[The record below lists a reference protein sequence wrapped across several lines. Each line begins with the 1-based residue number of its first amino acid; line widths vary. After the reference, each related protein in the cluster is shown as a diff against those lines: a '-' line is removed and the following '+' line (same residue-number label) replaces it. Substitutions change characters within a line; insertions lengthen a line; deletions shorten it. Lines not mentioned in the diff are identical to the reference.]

1 MDAAA
6 AYPHAWC
13 RQAHT
18 RDGTPYFIRPIRP
31 DDAERERRF
40 IAGLSPDSLHNR
52 FLGGLREPSPAFIHR
67 LVDVD
72 YDRTMA
78 FVAVVGEGD
87 DERIIGVARYAA
99 NPSSSDCEFAVTVAD
114 EWQSRGIGTTLA
126 RLLFDYA
133 RARGFRRTYGYILAG
148 NDRMV
153 SLARWIG
160 LQVRAAPDD
169 ATLLEASMPLQT
181 PPVNPPA
188 AAR

>member
-99 NPSSSDCEFAVTVAD
+99 NPSSSVPSGTWTWRERRSCRSA
-114 EWQSRGIGTTLA
+114 WSMIQSSSN
-126 RLLFDYA
+126 
-133 RARGFRRTYGYILAG
+133 RR
-148 NDRMV
+148 NR
-153 SLARWIG
+153 
-160 LQVRAAPDD
+160 
-169 ATLLEASMPLQT
+169 
-181 PPVNPPA
+181 
-188 AAR
+188 